1 MAQVDNVQRDGLK
14 RYYFLRAGVS
24 VAWIVAAVAVG
35 NAQPAG
41 GRRAAGGL
49 SGLGRPGQCAGRAR
63 QWRPAANAPQALQPG
78 GQPPVALAV
87 LFALQA
93 DPRRVLTVFGIWA
106 GFAGLL
112 QLAAGVR
119 RWRSVGGQWPMV
131 LSGAQSVLAGI
142 FMITQ
147 SLAAGVHPLSAA
159 AVAPYAGFGAFYFL
173 VAAVAL
179 TLKRAEAGL
188 ELSSPLAGEGKPIAR
203 PLPPGTPSAPR
214 GRRPWP
220 RTRPRSRAPGQ
231 RSACRLRPSCPGRSG
246 RPGRRR

>member
-1 MAQVDNVQRDGLK
+1 MKLFHSSREAVMAQVDNVQRDGLK

-35 NAQPAG
+35 THSPL
-41 GRRAAGGL
+41 AAGVLLVAYPAWDALANALDARANGGL
-49 SGLGRPGQCAGRAR
+49 R
-63 QWRPAANAPQALQPG
+63 ANAPQALNLAVSLL
-78 GQPPVALAV
+78 VALAV

-112 QLAAGVR
+112 QLVAGVR

-179 TLKRAEAGL
+179 TLKGRKRA
-188 ELSSPLAGEGKPIAR
+188 
-203 PLPPGTPSAPR
+203 
-214 GRRPWP
+214 
-220 RTRPRSRAPGQ
+220 
-231 RSACRLRPSCPGRSG
+231 
-246 RPGRRR
+246 